1 MKKLFLFLI
10 LGALTLS
17 CSSDSSSGSSISNT
31 PEAKSQYDNSNFGIY
46 KGVFVG
52 SSGTVNINVNNDG
65 SIVAILVI
73 DGTTF
78 TYTTT
83 ESVTLNSV
91 INGLTFT
98 NGSSSFDFNVDASG
112 NSATITNIVISGHP
126 NANMY
131 VVKEFS
137 DALVKCYTGSFS
149 GDDSGVF
156 NLIVSEGEI
165 NGLAKSNSGNESI
178 ILQGMETNN
187 VITGSFSDGTFSGNV
202 SGNTISG
209 TWQNI
214 SSESGN
220 WSGTR
225 KL

>member
-1 MKKLFLFLI
+1 MKKMI
-10 LGALTLS
+10 LTLLLSVMVLS
-17 CSSDSSSGSSISNT
+17 CSSDDSSGSSLSNT
-31 PEAKSQYDNSNFGIY
+31 PTAKEEYDASNFGIY

-52 SSGTVNINVNNDG
+52 SSGTVLININNEG
-65 SIVAILVI
+65 SVSATLVI
-73 DGTTF
+73 NGTSF
-78 TYTTT
+78 SYTTT

-98 NGSSSFDFNVDASG
+98 NGSSSFDFSVDASG
-112 NSATITNIVISGHP
+112 NFALISNIVISGHP

-156 NLIVSEGEI
+156 NLIVSDGEI

-178 ILQGMETNN
+178 NLVGVEANN
-187 VITGSFSDGTFSGNV
+187 IITGTFSGGTFTGNV
-202 SGNTISG
+202 NNNSISG

-214 SSESGN
+214 SAETGN

-225 KL
+225 QL

>member
-1 MKKLFLFLI
+1 MKKMI
-10 LGALTLS
+10 LTLLLSVMVLS
-17 CSSDSSSGSSISNT
+17 CSSNDSSGSSLSNT
-31 PEAKSQYDNSNFGIY
+31 PTAKEEYDASNFGIY

-52 SSGTVNINVNNDG
+52 SSGTVLININNEG
-65 SIVAILVI
+65 SVSATLVI
-73 DGTTF
+73 NGTSF
-78 TYTTT
+78 SYTTT

-98 NGSSSFDFNVDASG
+98 NGSSSFDFSVDASG
-112 NSATITNIVISGHP
+112 NFALISNIVISGHP

-156 NLIVSEGEI
+156 NLIVSDGEI

-178 ILQGMETNN
+178 NLVGVEANN
-187 VITGSFSDGTFSGNV
+187 IITGTFSGGTFTGNV
-202 SGNTISG
+202 NNNSISG

-214 SSESGN
+214 SAETGN

-225 KL
+225 QL